1 MNRLSRFGIKKG
13 NISLSR
19 KTTNWLLNNG
29 GGTYK
34 QVIAVMKPV
43 SVFISF
49 SERRPNWKY
58 VCGINN

>member
-34 QVIAVMKPV
+34 QAMAVIETCKLIHKLFGKKA
-43 SVFISF
+43 
-49 SERRPNWKY
+49 ELE
-58 VCGINN
+58 VCVWDK